1 MEKRNQHYIPQF
13 YLNYFTDLDVPPMHN
28 PYVWMYDRV
37 SEAIKN
43 KSPKNIAYEK
53 GYNDIINEE
62 GKIDAT
68 LEDQFQKIET
78 ETAKVFRKL
87 IKFEYISKNDRLQM
101 CKFVLSMRTRIPY
114 YKDMYVDIVQNGDQ
128 TAIPL
133 DVVDVTKLPSQFP
146 MNSVIFA
153 ANNVSH
159 LLLRMDWSLLIAPNE
174 INFITSDNP
183 VVVKDP
189 EDLSYRSCG
198 FSSSPNVQVTF
209 PLTPKICLFGSWGR
223 YRRLIE
229 YIDTKEV
236 KEINFETFK
245 YSYQYL
251 YSSTRDIAKEIL
263 MVNHLVN
270 IGKIY

>member
-13 YLNYFTDLDVPPMHN
+13 YLNYFSDPNVPPMHN
-28 PYVWMYDRV
+28 PYVWIYDRV
-37 SEAIKN
+37 NEALKN

-53 GYNDIINEE
+53 GFNDIVDAE
-62 GKIDAT
+62 GNLDST
-68 LEDQFQKIET
+68 VEDQFQQIES

-87 IKFEYISKNDRLQM
+87 VKLEYISKSDRLQL
-101 CKFVLSMRTRIPY
+101 CKFVLSMRTRIPK
-114 YKDMYVDIVQNGDQ
+114 YKDMYVDIVQKGDQ
-128 TAIPL
+128 TVIPL

-159 LLLRMDWSLLIAPNE
+159 FLLRMDWSLLIAPEE
-174 INFITSDNP
+174 ISFITSDNP

-189 EDLSYRSCG
+189 ENLNYRSCG

-223 YRRLIE
+223 YRKIIE
-229 YIDTKEV
+229 YIGANEV

-251 YSSTRDIAKEIL
+251 FSSTRDMAKEIL
-263 MVNHLVN
+263 IVNHLVN
-270 IGKIY
+270 IGEIH